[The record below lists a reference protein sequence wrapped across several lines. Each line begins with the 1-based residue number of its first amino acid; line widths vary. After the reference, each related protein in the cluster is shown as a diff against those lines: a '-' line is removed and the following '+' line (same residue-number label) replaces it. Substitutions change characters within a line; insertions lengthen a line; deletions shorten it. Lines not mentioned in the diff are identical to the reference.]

1 MDKEAPFV
9 SSNTAKKKST
19 LVRNLIIAGAGIV
32 LVAVGLILYFSLV
45 KPAEKVSEAPDVVYD
60 GEYFD
65 STTKTLMLFPTKTR
79 EDVRTIE
86 IKNKSDH
93 YYLDAFVDPDYVK
106 FPFKDGNIFLEKNS
120 LMDIQ
125 NDLTLSLKNT
135 SASISYLVNKEC
147 SEFYLSSYG
156 LDEENRVQIVYK
168 DGENEYVFYLGSYT
182 EYDNG
187 YQMYIRP
194 DRQNEDGTYAVYSI
208 LAISISTTFE
218 IRDHVDVELDATTIA
233 SVVVGSTSISTIKPN
248 GKDWRVTVT
257 CTEEELAKYGLD
269 AESNPSFVNVTLND
283 GSTYKYYIGNVIP
296 SKGGYYIMADGRR
309 NVVDGVEYY
318 MIYILNSSTAEI
330 MLSESAIV
338 CTTNIFKYLGS
349 DVANISDFRL
359 YRKYEGD
366 EKSFLVV
373 RAGIADETT
382 RTAATSSYYL
392 IYPSTYILNE
402 DSYQQ
407 HILENLAYLTSDTTL
422 GYDERAIEKC
432 AKYGIYTEEDEVD
445 KNYATV
451 MYTIKDKVDD
461 EVDDTYTILYFSEP
475 TLINDTTYYYCYCPN
490 TKMIGIVAAEVV
502 PFVEYTVA
510 DFTNGKL
517 YFDYIN
523 NTDSFSLIDYDN
535 VYKNIKYSI
544 SGDERS
550 FVCLLSDP
558 LDPDR
563 KVTRIDYE
571 TGKEV
576 EGIVEYKFEK
586 VTSGTYTYVNS
597 YGDFEKFRNLY
608 YVLITRSITTD
619 YAHSYEI
626 SNDVTKTITTS
637 STPNDQPTSYYKY
650 DSKGNIVKGSDGKS
664 VQVRYVGGNIVCS
677 NVEVK
682 VAGSDIVLKYDT
694 AYYNEKAG
702 RFFAKIV
709 DSFDGNEKPANYA
722 YDSDNTLV
730 VTTYLPVGTTG
741 EYTTTEYQYDFHN
754 IYNTVTRSDGK
765 TVKQINQTYYAMYV
779 TRVVTTYRINS
790 DGSQSVVSQE
800 EIVSE
805 APVLVRIAIIE
816 KLYSDSDKFLSGIE
830 FDRDIYN

>member
-9 SSNTAKKKST
+9 SKDTAKKKST

-45 KPAEKVSEAPDVVYD
+45 KPAETIVEAPEVIYD
-60 GEYFD
+60 GEYYD

-93 YYLDAFVDPDYVK
+93 YYLDAYVDPDYVK
-106 FPFKDGNIFLEKNS
+106 FPFNDGNIYMEKNS

-135 SASISYLVNKEC
+135 SASLSYLVNKEC

-156 LDEENRVQIVYK
+156 LDEENRTQIVYD
-168 DGENEYVFYLGSYT
+168 DGENSYVFYLGSYT
-182 EYDNG
+182 ELEKG

-208 LAISISTTFE
+208 IAISVSTTFE
-218 IRDHVDVELDATTIA
+218 IRDHVNVELDATTIS

-248 GKDWRVTVT
+248 GKDWRVTAT

-269 AESNPSFVNVTLND
+269 AESNPSYVNVTLND
-283 GSTYKYYIGNVIP
+283 GSSYKYYIGTVIP
-296 SKGGYYIMADGRR
+296 SKGGYYIMADGRK
-309 NVVDGVEYY
+309 NVVDGKEYY
-318 MIYILNSSTAEI
+318 IIYILNSSTSEV
-330 MLSESAIV
+330 MLSESAII
-338 CTTNIFKYLGS
+338 CTTDIVKYLGS

-359 YRKYEGD
+359 YRKYIGD
-366 EKSFLVV
+366 EEALLIV
-373 RAGIADETT
+373 RAGIADESTK
-382 RTAATSSYYL
+382 TAATSSYYM

-402 DSYQQ
+402 DSYQTKV
-407 HILENLAYLTSDTTL
+407 LENLAYLTANTTL
-422 GYDERAIEKC
+422 GYEEKALEKC
-432 AKYGIYTEEDEVD
+432 AKYGIYTNEDEVY
-445 KNYATV
+445 KNYAIV
-451 MYTIKDKVDD
+451 MYTTKEKVDD

-475 TLINDTTYYYCYCPN
+475 TKINDTLYYYCYCPN
-490 TKMIGIVAAEVV
+490 TKMIGIIAVESV

-510 DFTNGKL
+510 NFTNGKL
-517 YFDYIN
+517 FFDYIN
-523 NTDSFSLIDYDN
+523 NTDSFTLIDYEN

-544 SGDERS
+544 SGDERT

-558 LDPDR
+558 LNPDR

-571 TGKEV
+571 TGEEV
-576 EGIVEYKFEK
+576 DGIVEYKFEK
-586 VTSGTYTYVNS
+586 VTSGTYTYTQN
-597 YGDFEKFRNLY
+597 YGDFEKFRDLF

-626 SNDVTKTITTS
+626 SDSITKTVKTV
-637 STPNDQPTSYYKY
+637 STPNDQPNSYYKY
-650 DSKGNIVKGSDGKS
+650 DSKGNIIKGSDGKS
-664 VQVRYVGGNIVCS
+664 VQVRYVGGNIICK

-682 VAGSDIVLKYDT
+682 VSGSDIVLKYDT

-722 YDSDNTLV
+722 YDKDNTLV

-754 IYNTVTRSDGK
+754 IYNTVTRADGK

-816 KLYSDSDKFLSGIE
+816 KLYSDSDKFLAGKE